1 VILLQLSGVEKSF
14 GEDVILRDVDLTL
27 QNGERVGLVGANGSG
42 KSTLLR
48 IAGGQWQA
56 DSGSI
61 DKPEDVRV
69 GYLPQSA
76 RVSGTLP
83 LLAEMERVF
92 QGQPETEPYEYKIRI
107 ALHGV
112 GLPEAMWNQSTESLS
127 GGEKCRA
134 ALARVLLSEPDVLL
148 LDEPTNHLDVTGREW
163 LEQYLAR
170 FAGAV
175 VLVAH
180 DRMLLDR
187 ATNRTAFLLGK
198 TLKLFKGNYN
208 RSREQWQ
215 AERERMERAYERQ
228 REEILRQEDFIR
240 RNIAGQK
247 TKQAQ
252 SRRRMLSKLN
262 RLQRPEQE
270 GTAPKVGWAHAGRSR
285 AEVIRLE
292 SCSVGY
298 GQTTLATARS
308 LILHRGDK
316 IGVVGP
322 NGCGKSTLVRTL
334 LGQAAPLDGTV
345 QTASNTR
352 ISYFQQEVTPVEADV
367 SVEQHFWNSVPHW
380 QIGQVRSHL
389 ARFLFRRDEVEKSV
403 RGLSGGEMRRLELA
417 RLTVTPAHLLI
428 LDEPT
433 NHLDLMAQEAVE
445 DALSSFEGSIL
456 LVSHDRQLL
465 DSVCA
470 KLWVFEAGNIDAF
483 LGNYQRYAE
492 ARAQQREAESEA
504 RQKAKRSRRRE
515 KPPDPKAILRRLKRQ
530 VAEAEDQIA
539 RLESDLDEIES
550 EGRDPKTATNWERL
564 NFLTT
569 EKRKKTRE
577 LNRWLAAW
585 EEASGKLHEL
595 EPDTPESSPES

>member
-1 VILLQLSGVEKSF
+1 VILLQLSGIQKSF

-48 IAGGQWQA
+48 IAGGEWQA

-61 DKPEDVRV
+61 DKPADVRV

-83 LLAEMERVF
+83 LFAEMERAF
-92 QGQPETEPYEYKIRI
+92 ADQPETAPYEYKIRI

-112 GLPEAMWNQSTESLS
+112 GLSEARWGQSTDSLS

-134 ALARVLLSEPDVLL
+134 ALARILLSEPDVLL
-148 LDEPTNHLDVTGREW
+148 LDEPTNHLDVAGREW

-170 FAGAV
+170 FTGAV

-180 DRMLLDR
+180 DRVLLNR

-198 TLKLFKGNYN
+198 TLRLFKGNYN
-208 RSREQWQ
+208 RSREQWE
-215 AERERMERAYERQ
+215 AERERMERAFERQ

-252 SRRRMLSKLN
+252 SRRRMLSKLD
-262 RLQRPEQE
+262 RLERPEQE
-270 GTAPKVGWAHAGRSR
+270 GTGPKVGWAHAGRSR
-285 AEVIRLE
+285 AEVIRLD
-292 SCSVGY
+292 SCAVGY
-298 GQTTLATARS
+298 GPTTLATAES

-334 LGQAAPLDGTV
+334 LGDAAPLAGTV
-345 QTASNTR
+345 QTASNTK
-352 ISYFQQEVTPVEADV
+352 ITYFQQEVAPVEADV
-367 SVEQHFWNSVPHW
+367 TVEQHFWNSVPHW
-380 QIGQVRSHL
+380 LIGQVRSHL

-433 NHLDLMAQEAVE
+433 NHLDITAQEAVE
-445 DALSSFEGSIL
+445 DALRDFEGSIL

-465 DSVCA
+465 DSVCH
-470 KLWVFEAGNIDAF
+470 KLWVFESGRIEAF
-483 LGNYQRYAE
+483 LGNYSRFAVV
-492 ARAQQREAESEA
+492 RAQKQEVDSEV
-504 RQKAKRSRRRE
+504 RQKGKRSNRRE
-515 KPPDPKAILRRLKRQ
+515 KPPDPKAILRKLKRE
-530 VAEAEDQIA
+530 VEEAEERID
-539 RLESDLDEIES
+539 RLETELAEIEA

-577 LNRWLAAW
+577 LNRWLTEW

-595 EPDTPESSPES
+595 EPDLPDSGSAA